1 MAEGT
6 KWFNFLPVPKINIY
20 NALLSQFFSP
30 WSLCLRKTIKNPRDE
45 KLWIVLFSRLFD
57 YFSKAERPRPEFR
70 NMYVLFSEL
79 VENQNALFPQPF
91 QALEK
96 NNQKVQETKN
106 FKTFRSLDSSASVV
120 GHGHGQ
126 VTGRNP
132 DSKAITYVQEFS
144 WSKCLKSLDMF
155 FCV

>member
-1 MAEGT
+1 MLPKRLT
-6 KWFNFLPVPKINIY
+6 KVIAGQSGPRGGVSTRKEE
-20 NALLSQFFSP
+20 FF
-30 WSLCLRKTIKNPRDE
+30 
-45 KLWIVLFSRLFD
+45 FSRLFD

-144 WSKCLKSLDMF
+144 
-155 FCV
+155 

>member
-1 MAEGT
+1 
-6 KWFNFLPVPKINIY
+6 
-20 NALLSQFFSP
+20 
-30 WSLCLRKTIKNPRDE
+30 
-45 KLWIVLFSRLFD
+45 
-57 YFSKAERPRPEFR
+57 
-70 NMYVLFSEL
+70 MYVLFSEL

-106 FKTFRSLDSSASVV
+106 FKTFRYSSASVV

-144 WSKCLKSLDMF
+144 
-155 FCV
+155 